1 MVSAICVSPANRTI
15 YCYKNL
21 APVVIIG
28 VVLFNCFNR
37 KSPVNT
43 SN

>member
-1 MVSAICVSPANRTI
+1 MVRSIRISPANSVFLS
-15 YCYKNL
+15 CKNL

-37 KSPVNT
+37 KSGVHK
-43 SN
+43 SE

>member
-1 MVSAICVSPANRTI
+1 MVSTRHVFPANSVVFGRE
-15 YCYKNL
+15 NL

-37 KSPVNT
+37 K
-43 SN
+43 